1 MSVQTHSARGADPR
15 GAGWIVFGGA
25 MLLLLGSINAI
36 HGIAAISNSK
46 FFVGDAK
53 FVFGDLKTWGWI
65 ILLLGIGQ
73 LLAAFG
79 IFANN
84 RAASWLGVCF
94 AGLNA
99 MAQLLWISTYPFLA
113 LALFSLDVLVI
124 YGLVVYGGRETA

>member
-1 MSVQTHSARGADPR
+1 MSAHTHPARDLDPK
-15 GAGWIVFGGA
+15 GSGWIVFAGA
-25 MLLLLGSINAI
+25 MLLLLGSVNTI

-53 FVFGDLKTWGWI
+53 FVIADLKTWGWI
-65 ILLLGIGQ
+65 IMLLGIGQ

-79 IFANN
+79 VFANS
-84 RAASWLGVCF
+84 RGAAWLGVGF

-99 MAQLLWISTYPFLA
+99 VAQLLWISSYPFLA
-113 LALFSLDVLVI
+113 LALFALDVLVI